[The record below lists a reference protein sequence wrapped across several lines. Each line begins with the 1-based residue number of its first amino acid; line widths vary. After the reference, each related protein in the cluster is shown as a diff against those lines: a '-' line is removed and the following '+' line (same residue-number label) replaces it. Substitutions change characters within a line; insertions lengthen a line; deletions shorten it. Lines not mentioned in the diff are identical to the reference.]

1 MDNPA
6 SSPSTVFPPAPEQ
19 CTTTSTSSQYL
30 HSESTSLEPTASTT
44 TSPTPASSSLS
55 IKILK
60 PAAKGAKQQQRQPSP
75 SSSNSFSGLGST
87 GTKNQAQAQSQSQ
100 RRMILQNSVSAPA
113 VGNSTPASTTPGSQ
127 PALSRVSSSSS
138 ASVASSSIGGTNGNA
153 GGDTQ
158 VDPQILEAL
167 KSKDRLYVLKLGE
180 IMEGLIK
187 EGRDK
192 AELTPS
198 TSYQRLLVHRCS
210 GYYKLTPE
218 SDTGNKSIFV
228 HLNTD
233 SRVPPRRLCEL
244 IPAEEASLPAFKIM
258 RRSPPDYRSKSHS
271 HPSSEGGDLS
281 DPEPSEAG
289 SLSSDRP
296 FSSYPYNRGGGGSKK
311 RLTIEEREA
320 AYNQARSRIFMGFD
334 ENASATSNTSSGG
347 KDRDMS
353 ASSSSLSLASRTSG
367 SASAGGSSVFGD
379 FGDESSTNASEWS
392 GSVGGQSHS
401 QSGHSQS
408 SQQHQAG
415 RRGGAASFRSHA
427 SAFQASGSSGSRA
440 PSPGYGTMYEM
451 PPQGY
456 DPAHGG
462 HVGYMPPPQYY
473 YPPYPVPPPPH
484 AYAPAPYGYY
494 GPGAYG
500 TYGEGGG
507 GEEYYAAQG
516 QGGGQSYGGY
526 GGYYWPPPQGQ
537 PGSGSQVQMQQ
548 QPGTPQQ
555 QPAQAYPPHQQG
567 SPGASEGSSPAPPNT
582 GPTSV
587 QHQHQHQHPHP
598 YPNHPYA
605 PYTPYGYPYYPPPPT
620 EDIPLYPGQVGAGA
634 YPGYGMPPAA
644 PASNERR
651 LWTPSSEGGAQGSPV
666 GSSGSQGSTHQ
677 VGGSGREKE
686 GGRKRGR
693 GAYAAQ
699 GQHGYGQYG
708 QQAAG
713 HGQRDDNARQ
723 GPGTRRQSDNSARSD
738 EASSIASYSSSTSS
752 SSIRTAA
759 SQHPLPPRPD
769 WAVGLKP
776 NGGFGTHNNVHG
788 GSGSGPSGHGHNAGA
803 PQTHGGS
810 FSPNHN
816 TAQLPTSISDFPPL
830 TTQGQAQ
837 ERKPVTAGAWN
848 NQGVKPVSTPWNTGR
863 IAGGEGEGLYERP
876 PPKGPTELFNPR
888 VGQQN
893 GNANQYKAVNGTGT
907 VRGME
912 GLAGK
917 MQGMLMNDATAS
929 PAVKDVSVS
938 S

>member
-1 MDNPA
+1 
-6 SSPSTVFPPAPEQ
+6 
-19 CTTTSTSSQYL
+19 
-30 HSESTSLEPTASTT
+30 
-44 TSPTPASSSLS
+44 
-55 IKILK
+55 
-60 PAAKGAKQQQRQPSP
+60 
-75 SSSNSFSGLGST
+75 
-87 GTKNQAQAQSQSQ
+87 
-100 RRMILQNSVSAPA
+100 MILQNSVSAPT
-113 VGNSTPASTTPGSQ
+113 VGSSSSSTNGSTTPASTTAESQ

-138 ASVASSSIGGTNGNA
+138 ASAASSSVGGSNSHA

-218 SDTGNKSIFV
+218 SDTGNKSILV

-289 SLSSDRP
+289 SLSSDRA
-296 FSSYPYNRGGGGSKK
+296 FSSYPYNRGSGSSKK

-334 ENASATSNTSSGG
+334 ENASATSNASSGG

-401 QSGHSQS
+401 QSGHSQN
-408 SQQHQAG
+408 SQQHRSG
-415 RRGGAASFRSHA
+415 RRGAAASLRSHA
-427 SAFQASGSSGSRA
+427 SAFHASGSSGSRA
-440 PSPGYGTMYEM
+440 PSPGYGTMHDM

-456 DPAHGG
+456 DPALGHAHGA
-462 HVGYMPPPQYY
+462 HAGYMPPPQYY
-473 YPPYPVPPPPH
+473 YPPYPVPPLPH
-484 AYAPAPYGYY
+484 AFAPAPYGYY

-500 TYGEGGG
+500 AYGEGGG
-507 GEEYYAAQG
+507 GEDYYAGQG
-516 QGGGQSYGGY
+516 QGGGQPFGGY
-526 GGYYWPPPQGQ
+526 GGYYWPPGPQGQ
-537 PGSGSQVQMQQ
+537 PGAGSQVQMQQ

-555 QPAQAYPPHQQG
+555 QPAQAYQHQQHS
-567 SPGASEGSSPAPPNT
+567 SPGTSGGSSPSRQNAIIP
-582 GPTSV
+582 GSASG
-587 QHQHQHQHPHP
+587 QHQHQPQPQPHPPHPH
-598 YPNHPYA
+598 PNHPYA
-605 PYTPYGYPYYPPPPT
+605 QYTPYGYPYYPPPPT
-620 EDIPLYPGQVGAGA
+620 EDVPLYPGQVGGGV
-634 YPGYGMPPAA
+634 YPGYGMPPAL
-644 PASNERR
+644 PATSERR
-651 LWTPSSEGGAQGSPV
+651 LWTPSNESGARGSPA
-666 GSSGSQGSTHQ
+666 GSSGSQGSSQQ
-677 VGGSGREKE
+677 VVGSGREKE
-686 GGRKRGR
+686 VGRKRGR
-693 GAYAAQ
+693 GAYAGH
-699 GQHGYGQYG
+699 GQQAYGQYA
-708 QQAAG
+708 QQG
-713 HGQRDDNARQ
+713 PGPGQRDDNARQ
-723 GPGTRRQSDNSARSD
+723 GPGTRRQSDNSVRSD

-752 SSIRTAA
+752 SSIRTAS

-776 NGGFGTHNNVHG
+776 NGGYGTHNTVHVG
-788 GSGSGPSGHGHNAGA
+788 AGPGPSGHA
-803 PQTHGGS
+803 PQGS
-810 FSPNHN
+810 FSPSHS
-816 TAQLPTSISDFPPL
+816 TTQLPTSSSDFPPL
-830 TTQGQAQ
+830 TTEGQAQ
-837 ERKPVTAGAWN
+837 ERKAVTAGAWN
-848 NQGVKPVSTPWNTGR
+848 NQGVKPVTGPWNTGR
-863 IAGGEGEGLYERP
+863 TADGEGKGLYERP

-893 GNANQYKAVNGTGT
+893 GSGGQYNKASNGSGT